1 MTNIPT
7 SIRKYK
13 DKQILKHENMV

>member
-13 DKQILKHENMV
+13 DKKILKHENMV